1 MDAKHQDCV
10 HYDQDGYCMKRG
22 IPVDGDDE
30 ACAIIQ
36 YEDKSKDQDEGEE
49 VI

>member
-1 MDAKHQDCV
+1 MSKRHRDCI